1 MSEQDAG
8 LARPARTRKELRAA
22 AARAREAA
30 TSVDADARALLD
42 AAQELSA
49 AAAAPPHPPTRPGW
63 HCERCDAPWP
73 CDTARMQ
80 LAEQYGADRVGLSLH
95 MGGRLVQAVRELP
108 TTAPGELFERFVQ
121 WTR

>member
-42 AAQELSA
+42 AAQDLP
-49 AAAAPPHPPTRPGW
+49 AAAPRHPPTRPGG

-80 LAEQYGADRVGLSLH
+80 LAEQYGADRVGLSLY

-108 TTAPGELFERFVQ
+108 PTAPGELFERFVQ